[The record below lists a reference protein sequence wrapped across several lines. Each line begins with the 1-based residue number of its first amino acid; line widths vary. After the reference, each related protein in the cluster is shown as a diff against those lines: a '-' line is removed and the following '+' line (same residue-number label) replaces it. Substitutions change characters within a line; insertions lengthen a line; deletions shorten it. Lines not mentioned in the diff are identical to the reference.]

1 MAGETLSPLLI
12 QTYDRKLHG
21 VPQRGSVLKDTVRME
36 SGLTTMTHH
45 FPATGKAIARTRAAL
60 EPVQASPT
68 LKARAATTFELR
80 EHFEFLADHEAAQ
93 TNVSVA
99 ARYGMN
105 SNNAVERACDQWII
119 NALTNVN
126 SDAIGQPISAIT
138 GFSFTQRESTA
149 DPNLAAPNA
158 KVLTTSITGGIKDIG
173 RAYAQLLNRAVSSAD
188 GVTIAYSE
196 LQFEGIVQITQLI
209 SRDYSPRGFIAS
221 GNVPPIYGMQWRGIE
236 SRAEGQTA
244 GLGMVATQAFMYAR
258 EGVGLAI
265 GTINRQRRIDWRT
278 DLLAYQIGARILG
291 NATAIDKNM
300 IVPIT
305 AVNP

>member
-45 FPATGKAIARTRAAL
+45 FPATGKAVARTRAAL

-119 NALTNVN
+119 NALGNIN
-126 SDAIGQPISAIT
+126 SDAIGQPQTAQT
-138 GFSFTQRESTA
+138 GFNFKPDTA
-149 DPNLAAPNA
+149 AG
-158 KVLTTSITGGIKDIG
+158 TGGIVDIG
-173 RAYAQLLNRAVSSAD
+173 KAYTQLLNRAVSSAD
-188 GVTIAYSE
+188 GVTIVYSE
-196 LQFEGIVQITQLI
+196 LQFEGIVQINQLI
-209 SRDYSPRGFIAS
+209 SRDYSPRGFISS

-236 SRAEGQTA
+236 SRAEANAT
-244 GLGMVATQAFMYAR
+244 GLGMDATEAYMYAR
-258 EGVGLAI
+258 EGLGLAI
-265 GTINRQRRIDWRT
+265 GTINRQRRIDWRS

-305 AVNP
+305 ANAP